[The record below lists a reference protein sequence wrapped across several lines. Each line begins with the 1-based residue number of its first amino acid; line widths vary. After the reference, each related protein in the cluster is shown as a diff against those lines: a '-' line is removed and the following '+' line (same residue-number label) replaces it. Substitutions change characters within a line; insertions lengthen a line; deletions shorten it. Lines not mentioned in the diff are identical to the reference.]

1 MQPDASPTRHV
12 TRGRRTARPPL
23 WLLFL
28 GTGLL
33 VSAVSVLLPGEADD
47 VAVRSA
53 VSVAAVI
60 AMVAGTRLRRPAAPA
75 AWRLLAAGLV
85 AWVGA
90 DLLWTGW
97 FLTAG
102 GVGHPAPIWLEVSYL
117 LSYPLFFAGLGRLPG
132 NAIRSRDGGVTLDA
146 MVILLGAAFVYW
158 TVAFNPYGGIQ
169 DPSDRNIL
177 MAATYPAADLF
188 VQFMVM
194 RLWFTHGLRNRSYAM
209 LALGFAGMFANDVL
223 YALDLQVGQS
233 WDYDLLG
240 NGGWLLWFVL
250 MGTAALH
257 PSAADGRRTASDGH
271 LTVARGVAFLVMACA
286 GPFSLVVTVPAGA
299 PMDPLDFAAPLVI
312 FAALMGFLIIRLI
325 TNARAAQRRAIQL
338 DEQATELS
346 RALEEQGALQELISH
361 RAMHDPLTGLANRA
375 LFNDRLEQ
383 ATARRAPSAR
393 HALLLLDLDGFKHVN
408 DGYGH
413 PVGDQLL
420 IQAARR
426 LRETLR
432 EADTLARLGGD
443 EFAVLLEDVT
453 AAEAGEIAER
463 VVDVV
468 AEAYTVGE
476 YALHV
481 TTSVGLYMIAESVP
495 AADVLRDADLALYA
509 AKAAGKNQISVF
521 HQGLRVER
529 LDQARIAEGLRRA
542 LEQDAFSV
550 DYQPVVNLETG
561 GVHAVEALL
570 RWRSP
575 EGIVPPDAF
584 IPTAE
589 ETGLIVPIGTHVLRR
604 ACFDARRWHERY
616 GIAVN
621 VNVSAVQL
629 RRPDFVATVL
639 DALADSGLPGEA
651 LILEITETALLD
663 TGMQRSDQA
672 IEYLFQLRGHGVRV
686 AIDDFGTGY
695 SSLSYLHRLPVDVVK
710 IDGAFTTLASGTD
723 AASRQR
729 HAFTRAI
736 LGLCESLDLP
746 AVAEKVETAE
756 QEEFLRDM
764 RCPLGQGYLFSR
776 PVPAATLD
784 RFLAGGGTGADTG
797 GSAGPGSAADPI
809 GGGRLAG

>member
-12 TRGRRTARPPL
+12 ARRRKAARPPL

-28 GTGLL
+28 VTGLL
-33 VSAVSVLLPGEADD
+33 TSAAGFVLPGETDD
-47 VAVRSA
+47 LVVRSA
-53 VSVAAVI
+53 VSVGAVAAMI
-60 AMVAGTRLRRPAAPA
+60 AGMRLRRPAAPA
-75 AWRLLAAGLV
+75 AWRLLAAGLA

-97 FLTAG
+97 FLTTG
-102 GVGHPAPIWLEVSYL
+102 GDGHPVPLWLEMAYL
-117 LSYPLFFAGLGRLPG
+117 PAYPLLFAGLGRLPG
-132 NAIRSRDGGVTLDA
+132 NSIRPRNIGATLDA

-158 TVAFNPYGGIQ
+158 TVSFNPYGSHQAMSGHAL
-169 DPSDRNIL
+169 L
-177 MAATYPAADLF
+177 MAATYPVAGLF
-188 VQFMVM
+188 LQFMVI
-194 RLWFTHGLRNRSYAM
+194 RLWFAHGLRNRSYAM
-209 LALGFAGMFANDVL
+209 LVLGMLGLYANDVL
-223 YALDLQVGQS
+223 YFLDVQIGEGWS
-233 WDYDLLG
+233 YGLLA

-257 PSAADGRRTASDGH
+257 PSMTGARSAVSDGH

-286 GPFSLVVTVPAGA
+286 GPVSLIVTIPAGTA
-299 PMDPLDFAAPLVI
+299 VDPLDFTAPMAMFI
-312 FAALMGFLIIRLI
+312 GLMGFLTIRLI
-325 TNARAAQRRAIQL
+325 TNARAAQRRALLL
-338 DEQATELS
+338 DEQAAELS
-346 RALEEQGALQELISH
+346 RALAEQSALQELISH

-383 ATARRAPSAR
+383 ATARRSPSAR

-420 IQAARR
+420 VQAGRR
-426 LRETLR
+426 LREIMR
-432 EADTLARLGGD
+432 EADTLARFGGD

-463 VVDVV
+463 VVEAV
-468 AEAYTVGE
+468 AEVFTVGG

-481 TTSVGLYMIAESVP
+481 TTSIGLYMIAESVP
-495 AADVLRDADLALYA
+495 ASDVLRDADLALYA

-521 HQGLRVER
+521 HPGLRVER

-542 LEQDAFSV
+542 LEEDEFV
-550 DYQPVVNLETG
+550 LNYQPVVDLRTG
-561 GVHAVEALL
+561 EVHAVEALL
-570 RWRSP
+570 RWHSP
-575 EGIVPPDAF
+575 DGMVPPDAF

-589 ETGLIVPIGTHVLRR
+589 ETGLIVPIGAQVLRR

-621 VNVSAVQL
+621 VNVSGHQL

-695 SSLSYLHRLPVDVVK
+695 SSLAYLHRLPVDVVK
-710 IDGAFTTLASGTD
+710 IDGAFTTLASGSD

-764 RCPLGQGYLFSR
+764 RCPLGQGYLFSK

-784 RFLAGGGTGADTG
+784 RFLAGGGTGTEIEGTG
-797 GSAGPGSAADPI
+797 SSADPV
-809 GGGRLAG
+809 GGERLAG

>member
-1 MQPDASPTRHV
+1 MTAD
-12 TRGRRTARPPL
+12 RRPRWPI
-23 WLLFL
+23 FL
-28 GTGLL
+28 AGGLL
-33 VSAVSVLLPGEADD
+33 VSVAGPLLPGEGADI
-47 VAVRSA
+47 AVRSV

-60 AMVAGTRLRRPAAPA
+60 AMIAGTRLHRPAAPA
-75 AWRLLAAGLV
+75 AWRLLIAGLA

-102 GVGHPAPIWLEVSYL
+102 GDGHPVPFWLEAAYL
-117 LSYPLFFAGLGRLPG
+117 PAYPLLFAGLGRLPG
-132 NAIRSRDGGVTLDA
+132 NAIRSRNVGVTLDA

-158 TVAFNPYGGIQ
+158 TVSFNPYGNLQAMSGHAL
-169 DPSDRNIL
+169 L
-177 MAATYPAADLF
+177 MAAAYPVAGLF
-188 VQFMVM
+188 PQFMAV

-209 LALGFAGMFANDVL
+209 LVLGVLGLYVNDVL
-223 YALDLQVGQS
+223 YFLDIQIGEGWS
-233 WDYDLLG
+233 YGLLA
-240 NGGWLLWFVL
+240 NAGWLLWFVL

-257 PSAADGRRTASDGH
+257 PSMADARSTASDGH

-286 GPFSLVVTVPAGA
+286 GPVSLIITIPAGT
-299 PMDPLDFAAPLVI
+299 PVDPLDFTAPMI
-312 FAALMGFLIIRLI
+312 MFIGLMGFLTIRLI
-325 TNARAAQRRAIQL
+325 TNAGAAHRRALLL
-338 DEQATELS
+338 DEQAAELQ
-346 RALEEQGALQELISH
+346 RALAEQSALQELVSH

-383 ATARRAPSAR
+383 ATVRRSPAAR

-420 IQAARR
+420 IQAGRR
-426 LRETLR
+426 LREIVR
-432 EADTLARLGGD
+432 EADTLARFGGD

-453 AAEAGEIAER
+453 AEEAGEIAGR
-463 VVDVV
+463 VVDVI
-468 AEAYTVGE
+468 AEAFTVGG

-495 AADVLRDADLALYA
+495 AGDVLRDADLALYA

-521 HQGLRVER
+521 HPGLRVER

-542 LEQDAFSV
+542 LEHDAFSV
-550 DYQPVVNLETG
+550 DYQPVVDLRTG
-561 GVHAVEALL
+561 AVHAVEALL
-570 RWRSP
+570 RWSAS
-575 EGIVPPDAF
+575 EGVVPPDAF

-589 ETGLIVPIGTHVLRR
+589 ETGLIVPIGARVLRR

-616 GIAVN
+616 GIAVT

-672 IEYLFQLRGHGVRV
+672 IEYLFALRGHGVRV

-695 SSLSYLHRLPVDVVK
+695 SSLAYLHRLPVDVVK
-710 IDGAFTTLASGTD
+710 IDGAFTTLTSGTD
-723 AASRQR
+723 VASRQR

-756 QEEFLRDM
+756 QEEFLRGM
-764 RCPLGQGYLFSR
+764 RCPLGQGYLFSK
-776 PVPAATLD
+776 PVPPATLD
-784 RFLAGGGTGADTG
+784 RFLAGGTGAG
-797 GSAGPGSAADPI
+797 AGAAGSAGTAEGPGGSADPI
-809 GGGRLAG
+809 GGERLAG